1 MASTSPQI
9 CRRCSLATRT
19 HNGEAPEPLHSLSPH
34 VGFRRLKP
42 SETLLSHYV
51 IHTLGCKANTY
62 DGQLIERALT
72 DRGWTAAGNSDTPD
86 LIVVNSCTVTS
97 EADRQSRK
105 TANRL
110 ARRYPDAK
118 VVMTGCGAE
127 VDPERHAETQGVD
140 LVVGNQDKP
149 TLVEMV
155 LAEVQEARGDTAE
168 AKVLGRAT
176 GYDRK
181 RARHPETRAWPTPDE
196 AFFTPPVDVGRTR
209 VFLKVQEGCDAFCTY
224 CIIPYA
230 RGPARHLRPI
240 DLVRQV
246 REVCAQGAQEVVLT
260 GTALGDY
267 GDDSEDAVSFEDLVS
282 LLLRETPLRRLRTS
296 SLDPQ
301 ELSPRLREMLAS
313 EPRLCPH
320 VHVSLQSPH
329 DVILKRMKRRYTSAD
344 VVTTLNDLGA
354 ISDRLE
360 AERGLTGGLF
370 VGMDLIS
377 GFPGETEAMHRWSLE
392 RLASLPWHRLHVFP
406 YSEREGTAATRL
418 DDPVDQSVRKR
429 RVRELMD
436 LSRQR
441 LRTHYTRV
449 LAAGR
454 PLKVLMENAAPAV
467 ESLEPGHWCAGYT
480 ANYYRVLVPASQI
493 EGSRGQHVTVQAT
506 GLREMTHAGDL
517 CLLAKRIDR

>member
-1 MASTSPQI
+1 M
-9 CRRCSLATRT
+9 
-19 HNGEAPEPLHSLSPH
+19 G
-34 VGFRRLKP
+34 
-42 SETLLSHYV
+42 HYV

-72 DRGWTAAGNSDTPD
+72 DRGWSPADNAATPD

-105 TANRL
+105 TAKRL
-110 ARRYPDAK
+110 SRRYPDAK

-127 VDPERHAETQGVD
+127 VDPERHAETEGVD
-140 LVVGNQDKP
+140 LVIGNQDKP
-149 TLVEMV
+149 KLVEMV
-155 LAEVQEARGDTAE
+155 LAEVGESEPPTHDG
-168 AKVLGRAT
+168 KILGGAT
-176 GYDRK
+176 GYDKK
-181 RARHPETRAWPTPDE
+181 RAKHPETRAWPTPEE

-267 GDDSEDAVSFEDLVS
+267 GDDSGEAFDFEDLVS
-282 LLLRETPLRRLRTS
+282 LLLRETPLKRLRTS
-296 SLDPQ
+296 SMDPQ
-301 ELSPRLREMLAS
+301 ELSPRLREMLAN

-329 DVILKRMKRRYTSAD
+329 DVILKRMKRRYSADD
-344 VVTTLNDLGA
+344 VVTTLSDLGA
-354 ISDRLE
+354 IS
-360 AERGLTGGLF
+360 ERIETERDLPGGLF
-370 VGMDLIS
+370 VGMDVIC

-392 RLASLPWHRLHVFP
+392 RLSSLPWHRLHVFP

-418 DDPVDQSVRKR
+418 DSPVPPAERKR
-429 RVRELMD
+429 RVHELMD
-436 LSRQR
+436 LSRER
-441 LRTHYTRV
+441 LRMHYTRV

-454 PLKVLMENAAPAV
+454 PLEVLVEGEAPSV
-467 ESLEPGHWCAGYT
+467 ESLEPGEWCAGYT
-480 ANYYRVLVPASQI
+480 ANYYRVFIPSAQVAHA
-493 EGSRGQHVTVQAT
+493 RGQHVTVQAT
-506 GLREMTHAGDL
+506 GLREMRSSGEL
-517 CLLAKRIDR
+517 CLLATRLDH

>member
-1 MASTSPQI
+1 MASTSPRI
-9 CRRCSLATRT
+9 CPLSSQKTKRNNLL
-19 HNGEAPEPLHSLSPH
+19 APEPLHGLDPH
-34 VGFRRLKP
+34 VGSRRPEP
-42 SETLLSHYV
+42 SERLLGNYV

-62 DGQLIERALT
+62 DGQLIERALN
-72 DRGWTAAGNSDTPD
+72 DRGWSQATDAATPD

-105 TANRL
+105 TAKRL
-110 ARRYPDAK
+110 SRRYPNAK

-127 VDPERHAETQGVD
+127 VDPDRHAETLGVD

-149 TLVEMV
+149 ALVEMV
-155 LAEVQEARGDTAE
+155 LAEVGEKTSPKGE
-168 AKVLGRAT
+168 GKILGGAT

-181 RARHPETRAWPTPDE
+181 RAKHPDTRSWPSPDE

-267 GDDSEDAVSFEDLVS
+267 GDDSGDAFSFEDLVG
-282 LLLRETPLRRLRTS
+282 LLLRETPLKRLRTS
-296 SLDPQ
+296 SLDPK
-301 ELSPRLREMLAS
+301 ELSPRLREMIGS

-329 DVILKRMKRRYTSAD
+329 DLILKRMKRRYGADD
-344 VVTTLNDLGA
+344 VVETLSDLGQ

-360 AERGLTGGLF
+360 MERGLTGGLF
-370 VGMDLIS
+370 VGMDVIS
-377 GFPGETEAMHRWSLE
+377 GFPGETETMHQWSME

-418 DDPVDQSVRKR
+418 DNPVEPSVRKR

-436 LSRQR
+436 LSRAR
-441 LRTHYTRV
+441 LRTHYTRG
-449 LAAGR
+449 LAAWR
-454 PLKVLMENAAPAV
+454 PLDVLIEGPAPAV
-467 ESLEPGHWCAGYT
+467 DSLEPGEWFSGYT
-480 ANYYRVLVPASQI
+480 ANYYRVFVPAAQVQ
-493 EGSRGQHVTVQAT
+493 EARGQQVTVEAT
-506 GLREMTHAGDL
+506 GLRVMSNAGDL
-517 CLLAKRIDR
+517 CLLAKRLTH